1 MTDDTSDAELENH
14 IREFLRAIGER
25 PDQLIEKHIAGIQ
38 NPNPHDMEGFRRYVN
53 DLKRTY
59 GQGLEDMYGRIASH
73 GLAICGLTDETD
85 ISEPVEKIMTLAAVE
100 GEDVPKLLAGFEEA
114 SSAPSLVSV
123 MKLLQTISQACA
135 RGVPIQAQRDELTLD
150 FTTYCLTRFPPSH
163 E

>member
-1 MTDDTSDAELENH
+1 MSDDTSDAELENH

-25 PDQLIEKHIAGIQ
+25 PDQLFEKHIAGIQ
-38 NPNPHDMEGFRRYVN
+38 NPDPHDMEGFRRYVN

-59 GQGLEDMYGRIASH
+59 GEGLQDMYGRIASH
-73 GLAICGLTDETD
+73 GLAICELTDETD
-85 ISEPVEKIMTLAAVE
+85 LTEPVEKIMSSAAVE
-100 GEDVPKLLAGFEEA
+100 AEDVPKLLAGFEEA
-114 SSAPSLVSV
+114 ANAPSLVSV